1 MPHTIVRKFRVRYA
15 DVAATAALVLAT
27 GGTAYAATALP
38 RNSVGTAQLQAQAVT
53 GKKVHDTAISGRKL
67 RDDAVTTDKVLD
79 GGIQQRDLAPGA
91 VGTDQLADASITTVK
106 IGAGQITEGHLFPGS
121 VRAAAVADE
130 SLTLAD
136 LVGGDNTPL
145 TAGIGMAP
153 NECVQFS
160 SLSVPGAVPGQVAV
174 AGWLQAPPLGA
185 TISAVR
191 VVGANSVSLAICN
204 LTAANVSVP
213 GGATFRII
221 TFG

>member
-1 MPHTIVRKFRVRYA
+1 MPTSTARKFRVRYA

-38 RNSVGTAQLQAQAVT
+38 RNSVGTTQLKTEAVT
-53 GKKVHDTAISGRKL
+53 GKKVHDTAIGSRAL
-67 RDDAVTTDKVLD
+67 RDGAVTTTKLGD
-79 GGIQQRDLAPGA
+79 G
-91 VGTDQLADASITTVK
+91 SITTVK

-121 VRAAAVADE
+121 VGAAAVADE
-130 SLTLAD
+130 SLTVAD
-136 LVGGDNTPL
+136 LVGGDGTPA
-145 TAGIGMAP
+145 TAGIGMTA

-160 SLSVPGAVPGQVAV
+160 SLSVPGAAPGQVAL

-204 LTAANVSVP
+204 LTAGSLSIP
-213 GGATFRII
+213 GGATFRIL